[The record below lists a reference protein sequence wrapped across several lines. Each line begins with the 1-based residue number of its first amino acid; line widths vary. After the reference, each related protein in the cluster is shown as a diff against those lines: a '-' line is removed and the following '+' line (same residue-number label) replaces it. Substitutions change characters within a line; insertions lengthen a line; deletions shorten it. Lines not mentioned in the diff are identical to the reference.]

1 MFAVYVKLRN
11 SLNTHRRK
19 REAVYKHSIA
29 TDFFYFS
36 ILVEILGYNED
47 PETRQDAKELEWG
60 YIPFQEMKEKNFASV
75 TSFARVWFLDSDEV

>member
-1 MFAVYVKLRN
+1 MKL
-11 SLNTHRRK
+11 SEYTQKK
-19 REAVYKHSIA
+19 REA

-47 PETRQDAKELEWG
+47 PETRLDAKELEWG